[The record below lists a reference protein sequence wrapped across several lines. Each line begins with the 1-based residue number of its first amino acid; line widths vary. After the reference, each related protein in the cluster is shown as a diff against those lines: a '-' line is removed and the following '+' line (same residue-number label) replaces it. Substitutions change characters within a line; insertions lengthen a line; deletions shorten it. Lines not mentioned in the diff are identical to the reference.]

1 MCCLHGALSS
11 CRIGKPSIIIG
22 FCGGVDS
29 DSGDGGD
36 LLTSTIP
43 LTASGMC
50 FIIVYTI
57 RIDSFSYF
65 FPKSWVDR
73 LS

>member
-1 MCCLHGALSS
+1 MNKCVVYLARFLRAVLFLACLKS
-11 CRIGKPSIIIG
+11 RG

-43 LTASGMC
+43 LTASWMF
-50 FIIVYTI
+50 FIIGYTI
-57 RIDSFSYF
+57 RIDSFS
-65 FPKSWVDR
+65 
-73 LS
+73 

>member
-1 MCCLHGALSS
+1 MNKCVVYLARFLRAVLFLACLKS
-11 CRIGKPSIIIG
+11 RG

-43 LTASGMC
+43 LTGLLDV
-50 FIIVYTI
+50 FHN
-57 RIDSFSYF
+57 
-65 FPKSWVDR
+65 R
-73 LS
+73 LYHKN

>member
-1 MCCLHGALSS
+1 MCCLLGANQVLFLVCLKS
-11 CRIGKPSIIIG
+11 RG

-43 LTASGMC
+43 LTASWMC
-50 FIIVYTI
+50 FIIGYTI

-65 FPKSWVDR
+65 FPKELDR
-73 LS
+73 